1 MREDIIMKKQQRDLA
16 VTNSDSAKPAK
27 PFNTDKYK
35 NRMELKKLKRKNYFT
50 KEIL

>member
-1 MREDIIMKKQQRDLA
+1 MENKVAKRQKQDIA
-16 VTNSDSAKPAK
+16 VTNQDSAKPAK